1 MEEGQEGEA
10 DQAPTLPDHLLAAL
24 SATMGEEVVE
34 ADLVGVPQWQL
45 GAKVDDRQRRLL
57 EEGVGEEEMEVRAR
71 LQSLTLPH
79 AGDWLH
85 AAPILA
91 LGLHLQPLEF
101 VLAASYRLGLPLYRV
116 EGASPTCPACHQP
129 ADIYGIHTMNCGTG
143 GERIHRHTLL
153 VDVVHQV
160 AAAAQLAPRKEVRF
174 LIPGRDSRPADV
186 LLPQWSGGQDAAL
199 DITVVNPCQAAFVVG
214 AAATP
219 GYALEQAHRR
229 KMRGAEEACRAQ
241 GLNFLPLVAESHGG
255 WGEVAVAVVDRIARS
270 LARQTGQREEDVTRQ
285 TWSRLAV
292 TLQRANGQTLYFHVL
307 PPYTMDL

>member
-1 MEEGQEGEA
+1 MEHI
-10 DQAPTLPDHLLAAL
+10 DSIDSMPRPIPTSSRQAPDKLPT
-24 SATMGEEVVE
+24 SS
-34 ADLVGVPQWQL
+34 
-45 GAKVDDRQRRLL
+45 RQ
-57 EEGVGEEEMEVRAR
+57 APD
-71 LQSLTLPH
+71 TLPH

-129 ADIYGIHTMNCGTG
+129 ADIYGIHSMNCGTG

-255 WGEVAVAVVDRIARS
+255 WGEVAVAVVDRIAR
-270 LARQTGQREEDVTRQ
+270 
-285 TWSRLAV
+285 
-292 TLQRANGQTLYFHVL
+292 
-307 PPYTMDL
+307 PPDRPA